1 MRSFS
6 MRKSFLLF
14 LALLGSMV
22 PLGHSEI
29 WVDAAAKAG
38 GDGSVGA
45 PCRTITEGLALAGP
59 GKGPV
64 TVRDGIYREEVKITA
79 GGTAEEPL
87 VLRAAPGAR
96 PVVTGFE
103 PLTGWKDEGAGLYSL
118 TRPARVTDLFVDAR
132 RQPLARF
139 PKADQPWI
147 KVVSDDPA
155 GKKLGLESL
164 PPVPDS
170 GRKDMLVLI
179 YCHSINGEVTYPV
192 TEYSP
197 ESKSL
202 LVDPLGPRFCPK
214 TGDAA
219 ILLNAAAL
227 VSEPGEWS
235 CQPVEEGYRVLFR
248 PQNPADL
255 ERTQTRARPQ
265 ALRIGG
271 EAGGNVVVEGFELT
285 GGSVYGV
292 YAAGAPGVTLRGCVV
307 YANGGTGRVAGGGMR
322 IDNCRDFTL
331 ESSVVFA
338 NHYAGVAVTQ
348 GENITIRGC
357 DFSANDGDG
366 LIFTG
371 RGNAP
376 ENPLRGV
383 KVSGCYLS
391 RHFYLGHP
399 DNSQIHSHVRDVT
412 YENNVFFMSGQSV
425 MIQQCEDMKF
435 RNNLFFGATAR
446 HIILGHGNAHG
457 ALFENNTFAFANY
470 GSIGTA
476 AKKVEIHD
484 NVFFQSVLSYE
495 SEDVK
500 GDRNLFWAAR
510 TEDPVLF
517 RTVPKWKSFATP
529 SEFAEETGFES
540 ASRREDPGFKNVPLL
555 QVIGRSTFFSGAR
568 DTLALEKKDAP
579 SFAAGDWI
587 EINGDGVARKVATV
601 GDDFLT
607 FAPPLPVLPFRNA
620 FVWKWAS
627 NSDLKINLASALAGS
642 EGLPGSAVD
651 LASYQRGEL
660 DGSGKRSLPPLS
672 PLALE
677 AMPRPD
683 LFIYPFNIPTNP

>member
-1 MRSFS
+1 MKKTS
-6 MRKSFLLF
+6 LL
-14 LALLGSMV
+14 LSLWLMVLL
-22 PLGHSEI
+22 PLGCADI
-29 WVDAAAKAG
+29 WVDASAKDG
-38 GDGSVGA
+38 GKGSEA
-45 PCRTITEGLALAGP
+45 SPCKTIAEGLALAGP

-64 TVRDGIYREEVKITA
+64 MVREGVYREEVKITV

-96 PVVTGFE
+96 PVITGFE
-103 PLTGWKDEGAGLYSL
+103 SLSGWTDEGGGLYSL
-118 TRPARVTDLFVDAR
+118 TQPIRVTDLFVDAQ

-147 KVVSDDPA
+147 RVVADDAA

-164 PPVPDS
+164 PQVPES
-170 GRKDMLVLI
+170 AGKDMLVLV
-179 YCHSINGEVTYPV
+179 YCHSINGEVTLPV
-192 TEYSP
+192 TEYTPEGKSVVVDSP
-197 ESKSL
+197 
-202 LVDPLGPRFCPK
+202 GPKFYPK

-219 ILLNAAAL
+219 ILLNSAAL
-227 VSEPGEWS
+227 VTEPGEWS
-235 CQPVEEGYRVLFR
+235 CHSVEEGFRVLFR
-248 PQNPADL
+248 PRDPADL
-255 ERTQTRARPQ
+255 QRTQTRARAQ
-265 ALRIGG
+265 ALRVSG
-271 EAGGNVVVEGFELT
+271 EAAGHVVIEGFELT
-285 GGSVYGV
+285 GGSLYGV
-292 YAAGAPGVTLRGCVV
+292 YAAGAPGVTLRRCAV
-307 YANGGTGRVAGGGMR
+307 YANGSTGRVGGGGMR

-331 ESSVVFA
+331 DSSVVFA
-338 NHYAGVAVTQ
+338 NHYAGVSVTQ

-376 ENPLRGV
+376 DAPLRGV
-383 KVSGCYLS
+383 KVTGCYLS

-446 HIILGHGNAHG
+446 HIILGHGNAHR
-457 ALFENNTFAFANY
+457 AVFQNNTFAFANY

-476 AKKVEIHD
+476 AKGVELQD
-484 NVFFQSVLSYE
+484 NVFYHNILSYE

-500 GDRNLFWAAR
+500 GDRNVFWPAR
-510 TEDPVLF
+510 EEDPVIV
-517 RTVPKWKSFATP
+517 RTVPKWKSYPTP
-529 SEFAEETGFES
+529 AEFAEETGFEA

-555 QVIGRSTFFSGAR
+555 QVIGRSTFFGGAR

-579 SFAAGDWI
+579 RFAEGDVI
-587 EINGDGVARKVATV
+587 EINGDGVGRKVTTV
-601 GDDFLT
+601 GEDSLT
-607 FAPPLPVLPFRNA
+607 FTPPLPVLPFRNA

-627 NSDLKINLASALAGS
+627 GTDLKINLTSPVVGI
-642 EGLPGSAVD
+642 EGQPGSSVE

-660 DGSGKRSLPPLS
+660 DGSGKRSLPELS
-672 PLALE
+672 PAAHA

-683 LFIYPFNIPTNP
+683 TFVYPFNIPLNP